1 MEAACDNEGCGTEA
15 AVLETY
21 SHMLLD
27 CPAVAAAVDWLL
39 DLWGLLEPDNRPPR
53 DAQLL
58 LADDA
63 TRWAPR
69 DPAAWELWTL
79 LRLVLLSQIWAAR
92 SKRRRLGVP
101 TLSQSVVA
109 ACVARVRAVIRHDW
123 LRVTSDVRQLS
134 GAGCIHWFKGR
145 DPSLT
150 VAAFEK
156 RWCHGG
162 VLASVGAGRRP
173 GQHRLR
179 LRLSVSTLPVGGA
192 PGAGPGGADDS

>member
-1 MEAACDNEGCGTEA
+1 M
-15 AVLETY
+15 
-21 SHMLLD
+21 
-27 CPAVAAAVDWLL
+27 
-39 DLWGLLEPDNRPPR
+39 
-53 DAQLL
+53 
-58 LADDA
+58 
-63 TRWAPR
+63 
-69 DPAAWELWTL
+69 
-79 LRLVLLSQIWAAR
+79 LLSQIWAAR

-192 PGAGPGGADDS
+192 PGAGPGGADAAEGDQETAGAGGVSLELEASWEELGAGGAAVMTATAL